1 LKVRLCI
8 LSAALVCL
16 SQIPLSAQ
24 EIISS
29 TRGQSLQGT
38 WISQLAA
45 PNGDLTLFEV
55 GTFYPD
61 GSYTGANVNPS
72 HSPHV
77 GVWLRTGDRK
87 FAFTVMFFT
96 RDEKGVFN
104 GIVKA
109 RGVLTLAEDL
119 QTYSSAMERVV
130 MDTAGRELQ
139 VVSGITG
146 TSVRMNVE
154 SRRFSPPE

>member
-1 LKVRLCI
+1 MRISI
-8 LSAALVCL
+8 LSAALACL
-16 SQIPLSAQ
+16 SQLPALSQ
-24 EIISS
+24 EIIGSS
-29 TRGQSLQGT
+29 RGQSLQGT

-45 PNGDLTLFEV
+45 PNGDITLFEV

-72 HSPHV
+72 HSAHV
-77 GVWLRTGDRK
+77 GVWLRIGDRK

-96 RDEKGVFN
+96 RDDKGVFN

-119 QTYSSAMERVV
+119 KTYSSAVERVV
-130 MDTAGRELQ
+130 MDTSGRELQ
-139 VVSGITG
+139 VIGGITG

-154 SRRFSPPE
+154 SRRFPPPE

>member
-1 LKVRLCI
+1 MRLSI
-8 LSAALVCL
+8 LSAALVVL
-16 SQIPLSAQ
+16 SQIPASAQ
-24 EIISS
+24 DIIGS

-38 WISQLAA
+38 WIAQVAA
-45 PNGDLTLFEV
+45 PSGDLTLFEV

-61 GSYTGANVNPS
+61 GSYTGANVNRS

-77 GVWLRTGDRK
+77 GVWLRIGDRK

-96 RDEKGVFN
+96 SDEKGVFN

-109 RGVLTLAEDL
+109 RGVLTLSEDL
-119 QTYSSAMERVV
+119 QTYDSAMERVV

-139 VVSGITG
+139 VISGITG

>member
-1 LKVRLCI
+1 M

-16 SQIPLSAQ
+16 SQIPASAQ
-24 EIISS
+24 EIIGSN
-29 TRGQSLQGT
+29 RGQSLQGT
-38 WISQLAA
+38 WIAQLAA
-45 PNGDLTLFEV
+45 PNGDATFFEV

-61 GSYTGANVNPS
+61 GSYTGAHVNPS

-77 GVWLRTGDRK
+77 GVWLRIGDRK

-96 RDEKGVFN
+96 SDEKGVFN
-104 GIVKA
+104 GVVKA

-119 QTYSSAMERVV
+119 QTYSAAMERVI
-130 MDTAGRELQ
+130 MDTAGKELQ
-139 VVSGITG
+139 VITGIAG

-154 SRRFSPPE
+154 SRKFPPPE